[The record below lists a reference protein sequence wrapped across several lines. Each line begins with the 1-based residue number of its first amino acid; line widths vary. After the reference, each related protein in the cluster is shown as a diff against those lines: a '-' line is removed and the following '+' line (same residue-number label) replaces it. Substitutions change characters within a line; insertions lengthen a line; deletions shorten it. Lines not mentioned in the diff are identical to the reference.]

1 MIAAILSL
9 IRPGQVD
16 LGSQREVKNDQY
28 CYTFG
33 RIPRNFKTS
42 MKAKLTF
49 WGKITKIILRVN
61 SRFFTKSTYIWFFRK
76 IPKIIYGRHRINLGM
91 YRSYN
96 FCNLPSKMANL
107 GLKPKFWI
115 FSEFSLFI
123 HVILFKDVISRTSPN
138 YERLWSNAC
147 WYVEYWNHIRMVHHE
162 FYRIIIHYHNY
173 VTLSKYSCKT
183 NSTDNV
189 WFYLNTLPSGS
200 VARSGSRPMDYIYQW
215 LFSVVCILESRKK
228 GHKSAEFV
236 TFN

>member
-1 MIAAILSL
+1 MKCSKLEHLKRCIFRCDCSDFEFDSTWPSGFGVSKRGKKTINIVIHRVRNAEKL
-9 IRPGQVD
+9 IF
-16 LGSQREVKNDQY
+16 EKFI
-28 CYTFG
+28 FG
-33 RIPRNFKTS
+33 TS
-42 MKAKLTF
+42 TPSC
-49 WGKITKIILRVN
+49 TCNII
-61 SRFFTKSTYIWFFRK
+61 
-76 IPKIIYGRHRINLGM
+76 
-91 YRSYN
+91 
-96 FCNLPSKMANL
+96 
-107 GLKPKFWI
+107 
-115 FSEFSLFI
+115 E
-123 HVILFKDVISRTSPN
+123 FKDVISRTSPN

-228 GHKSAEFV
+228 GHKSRDPRTARSADPAVLVSPPF
-236 TFN
+236 